1 MTSDA
6 LLPLRD
12 QVAAHPVPGP
22 LPPRILQAR
31 EGVEAAAGETAE
43 EVGTSA
49 GVVP

>member
-12 QVAAHPVPGP
+12 QVAAHPVLGP

-31 EGVEAAAGETAE
+31 EGVEAVAGLPLAKRAAALQ
-43 EVGTSA
+43 A
-49 GVVP
+49 D